1 MKIQPFLYEVGK
13 ESSALNGMG
22 WNDSN
27 ALTGLRGQGTDS
39 V

>member
-22 WNDSN
+22 WNGSN
-27 ALTGLRGQGTDS
+27 ALTGVRRQSTDS